1 MQEDSIPIYILLF
14 IIIFIFSVFLSAAEA
29 VIEQNDKDENRIHK
43 KTTINFIQF
52 CIAIASGLFLTSY
65 GCKYLPMSPILSKT
79 LIIAVFAYFW
89 FLCIEKL
96 PKRWILKR
104 SEPTQEMFSS
114 MYSKIHPF
122 FSLFTKPI
130 QIQTHTED
138 EEVSEEEILELI
150 SDSLESGNLEE
161 SQHEYIENIFEFD
174 DTDVEEICTHRSDV
188 INLSMEDSLEEWHQI
203 IMENRHTFYPIYE
216 EDEDDVIGIL
226 DTRDY
231 FRLKEITRESIMK
244 YAVDKPFFVPENM
257 KTDDLFRMMKQEKK
271 YFAVILDEYGG
282 MTGIVTLHDIVE
294 TILGE
299 MNEADDE
306 EEPEDII
313 KVSDT
318 KFILNGIANLEEAQD
333 ALHLP
338 FPIDEYETFGGYILG
353 CYGKLPDDGTKFD
366 LDLDTMHVHVTNMK
380 NHRIDKAIVYLKSKE
395 E

>member
-1 MQEDSIPIYILLF
+1 MLEDTIPIYIIL
-14 IIIFIFSVFLSAAEA
+14 IIIFIFAIFTSTAQA
-29 VIEQNDKDENRIHK
+29 VIEQNNKEDQCLSKQ
-43 KTTINFIQF
+43 TTINFLKT
-52 CIAIASGLFLTSY
+52 CIVILYGVFFSSLEIPLF
-65 GCKYLPMSPILSKT
+65 PIPSIYNKI
-79 LIIAVFAYFW
+79 LIILIFVYIW
-89 FLCIEKL
+89 FIFVEKL
-96 PKRWILKR
+96 PKKWILKR
-104 SEPTQEMFSS
+104 NRKTQETFEK
-114 MYSKIHPF
+114 MYSKIHPI
-122 FSLFTKPI
+122 FSLFTKPL
-130 QIQTHTED
+130 QIKVQTEVD
-138 EEVSEEEILELI
+138 DVSEEEILELI
-150 SDSLESGNLEE
+150 SASSESGNMEE

-174 DTDVEEICTHRSDV
+174 DTNVEEICTHRSDV
-188 INLSMEDSLEEWHQI
+188 VNLSMEDSLEEWHQI
-203 IMENRHTFYPIYE
+203 IMNNRHTFYPIYE
-216 EDEDDVIGIL
+216 EDEDDVIGVL

-231 FRLKEITRESIMK
+231 FRLKEITRDSIMK

-318 KFILNGIANLEEAQD
+318 KFILNGIANLEEAQE
-333 ALHLP
+333 ALHLT
-338 FPIDEYETFGGYILG
+338 FPTDEYETFGGYILG

-380 NHRIDKAIVYLKSKE
+380 NHRIDKAIVYLKGKE
-395 E
+395 